1 MILHNPWLV
10 LHSPSS
16 CGPPHHCL
24 VCARPLSPPNTDV
37 TCTSFRKTVRQAG
50 WEENT
55 ASWILSYL
63 MPQCPQQ
70 LGEVITGEI
79 LLSLHSCQECT
90 NRYLQV
96 PSLSLGLATKVN
108 TGQERE
114 GRWGEDHLLPWP
126 VLPPWA
132 AHWRAGYIWNA
143 SQTSLKRASCFWY
156 QLSQKERVLA
166 KVWDFCQNPRR

>member
-79 LLSLHSCQECT
+79 LSLHSCQECT

-114 GRWGEDHLLPWP
+114 GRWVSSPALTSP
-126 VLPPWA
+126 A
-132 AHWRAGYIWNA
+132 ALGCTLEGRLH
-143 SQTSLKRASCFWY
+143 LKRFPDITEESFMFLIPA
-156 QLSQKERVLA
+156 LPKR
-166 KVWDFCQNPRR
+166 KGPG